1 MKKKERIDKLL
12 VEKGF
17 VKSREHAKRLVL
29 SGRIKVDGFVADK
42 VGHSYDVNSSISITE
57 SKREF
62 VSRGGEK
69 LFHALDY
76 FRIDPISKSCLDVGS
91 STGGFTDVLLKRQ
104 AAHVVC
110 VDVGKGLLDWSLRN
124 DSRVTIIE
132 GVNARYLNRQI
143 LSSSDCDLN
152 FEFAVID
159 VSFISLM
166 KILPVIQKL
175 VSFPNEIVALVKP
188 QFEVGK
194 NRVGK
199 GGIVRDQKLHEEVLF
214 NIWQESKDLGFSPCN
229 VTDSP
234 ILGTKGNREFF
245 IHFNVENSKKDF
257 KNIIENIFKSKED

>member
-12 VEKGF
+12 VDKGF
-17 VKSREHAKRLVL
+17 VKSRERAKRLVL
-29 SGRIKVDGFVADK
+29 SGIVKVDGLIADK
-42 VGHSYDVNSSISITE
+42 VGHSYDVDSLISITE

-69 LFHALDY
+69 LFHALD
-76 FRIDPISKSCLDVGS
+76 FFEINPISKSCLDVGS
-91 STGGFTDVLLKRQ
+91 STGGFTDVLLKRE

-110 VDVGKGLLDWSLRN
+110 IDVGKGLLDWSLRN

-132 GVNARYLNRQI
+132 GFNARYLNREI
-143 LSSSDCDLN
+143 LDSSESNQN
-152 FEFAVID
+152 FELAVID

-166 KILPVIQKL
+166 KILPVIHKL
-175 VSFPNEIVALVKP
+175 ISFPNEIVALVKP

-199 GGIVRDQKLHEEVLF
+199 GGIVRDHKLHKEVLL
-214 NIWQESKDLGFSPCN
+214 NILKESTDLGISPCN

-245 IHFNVENSKKDF
+245 IHFHMENSKKDF
-257 KNIIENIFKSKED
+257 KDVIENIFKI